1 MSQETELDDLD
12 LDKLLDDEDFLE
24 DFDFDDPVAES
35 DLQAGGAMFAEDEPS
50 GTAVSAAVASIA
62 VPDDSAAADA
72 KDSQFFLKKIVFP
85 LSIVLAVL
93 LLLLQVYTA
102 RKLFSPKHHIY
113 SATKK
118 VAIAEV
124 VTHDLAEKA
133 EKAEKAPEEKAPEE
147 KALPADV
154 VTFKF
159 YYPLYSLAG
168 LKILGVDVQLVF
180 PPRNPSPLT
189 AEQIELLKKSMR
201 DSLDQVIAGRMLEE
215 LGQDNDF
222 FVEPLRTS
230 LTLTLKQWRLP
241 LSAIR
246 LEGLVVH

>member
-50 GTAVSAAVASIA
+50 GTAVSAAVASVA

-93 LLLLQVYTA
+93 LLLQVYAA
-102 RKLFSPKHHIY
+102 RKLFFPKHHIY

-133 EKAEKAPEEKAPEE
+133 EKAPEE

-230 LTLTLKQWRLP
+230 LTLTLKQWRLTT
-241 LSAIR
+241 SAIR

>member
-50 GTAVSAAVASIA
+50 GTAVSAAVASVA
-62 VPDDSAAADA
+62 VPDDSAAADV
-72 KDSQFFLKKIVFP
+72 KDSQSFLKKIVFP

-93 LLLLQVYTA
+93 LLLLQVYAA
-102 RKLFSPKHHIY
+102 RKLFFPKHHIY

-124 VTHDLAEKA
+124 VTHDLA

-215 LGQDNDF
+215 LGQNNDF
-222 FVEPLRTS
+222 FVESLRTS
-230 LTLTLKQWRLP
+230 LALTLKQWRLTP
-241 LSAIR
+241 SAIR